1 MKVCIIQPEYSVDY
15 NRSDELF
22 NTYIDYL
29 KKYMNEQL
37 KINFHDADMYNYV
50 REGNDISFEL
60 ITIVFCTILPQLS
73 ITKTCRLLI
82 VGIC

>member
-29 KKYMNEQL
+29 QKCDNSM
-37 KINFHDADMYNYV
+37 
-50 REGNDISFEL
+50 DI
-60 ITIVFCTILPQLS
+60 IVLPIFALN
-73 ITKTCRLLI
+73 
-82 VGIC
+82 